1 MSWSLLAFVGLN
13 FAAAM
18 SGGIFKPDEWFRNLQ
33 KPSWQPPDW
42 AFPVVWLVL
51 YLLNAVAGWM
61 VWEAAGSTVAGQVAL
76 AVYVA
81 SLVLNAAW
89 SYFFFGLRRIRAATI
104 EAGLLWLS
112 VLLQIVLFYALVP
125 AAGLML
131 IPYLIWVSIAVALS
145 AKIWQL
151 NGASPA

>member
-76 AVYVA
+76 VVYVV
-81 SLVLNAAW
+81 SLFLNAAW
-89 SYFFFGLRRIRAATI
+89 SY
-104 EAGLLWLS
+104 
-112 VLLQIVLFYALVP
+112 
-125 AAGLML
+125 
-131 IPYLIWVSIAVALS
+131 
-145 AKIWQL
+145 
-151 NGASPA
+151 